1 MGLIQY
7 YGTGKRKTS
16 VARVYLRPGKGNISL
31 VVNKRPRTFNEY
43 FTLETQRVII
53 KKPLLLTGTADKF
66 DLLIRVDGGG
76 ITAQAG
82 AIRLGI
88 ARALVDYNK
97 ELRAILKKEG
107 LLTRDAREKER
118 KKYGLRGARKAPQ
131 YHKR

>member
-7 YGTGKRKTS
+7 YGTGKRKS
-16 VARVYLRPGKGNISL
+16 AIARVYLRPGKGNISL
-31 VVNKRPRTFNEY
+31 VVNKRPRSFNEY
-43 FTLETQRVII
+43 FNLETQKTII
-53 KKPLLLTGTADKF
+53 KQPLLLTGTEGKF
-66 DLLIRVDGGG
+66 DLLIRVEGGG
-76 ITAQAG
+76 VSAQAG

-97 ELRAILKKEG
+97 ELRPNLKKAG
-107 LLTRDAREKER
+107 LLTRDSREKER